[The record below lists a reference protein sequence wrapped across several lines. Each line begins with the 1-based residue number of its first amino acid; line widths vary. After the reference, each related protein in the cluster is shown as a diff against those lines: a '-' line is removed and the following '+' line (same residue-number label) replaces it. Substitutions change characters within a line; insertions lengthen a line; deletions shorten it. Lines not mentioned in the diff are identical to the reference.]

1 MVSFN
6 ERPMRRQ
13 VLRGIG
19 ATALSV
25 VARPALARDFYQG
38 KQISIVVGSDTG
50 GGYDACA
57 RLLGRHW
64 PKHIPGN
71 PSVIVRNMP
80 GAGSLNAMNY
90 VANVAPKDG
99 LTICAPQ
106 NTIGYEP
113 MMGLSGNKENAR
125 FNPIKL
131 HWLGSISKEVS
142 VPLLWRPSPVA
153 TFEELIRTKRRVTT
167 GSTGLSTPNST
178 YAQLMNATLGTAFD
192 IIQGYA
198 SQSALFLAIERGELQ
213 GSGGPFYSS
222 IVTSKPD
229 WIRDKKINILV
240 QIALEKHPALPDVPL
255 IFEFVQTE
263 EHRLQWKLA
272 TIPLSMGRPFV
283 MAEGSPPELVDIL
296 RNSFSRTLGD
306 AEFREEARRLG
317 IDVNAIDGQG
327 VQALLREMYDMPQEV
342 ISKVAKI
349 FVPSS

>member
-1 MVSFN
+1 MSKFQ

-13 VLRGIG
+13 VLRGLG
-19 ATALSV
+19 ATAVSL
-25 VARPALARDFYQG
+25 VARPALARDFYNG
-38 KQISIVVGSDTG
+38 KQINIVVGSDSG

-57 RLLGRHW
+57 RLLARHW

-71 PSVIVRNMP
+71 PSVVVRNMP

-99 LTICAPQ
+99 LTVGAPQ

-113 MMGLSGNKENAR
+113 LMGLSGNKDNAR
-125 FNPIKL
+125 FDPRKL
-131 HWLGSISKEVS
+131 NWLGSISKEVS

-153 TFEELIRTKRRVTT
+153 NFEELITTKRRMTT

-178 YAQLMNATLGTAFD
+178 YAQLMNATLGTNFD

-229 WIRDKKINILV
+229 WIRDQKIHILV
-240 QIALEKHPALPDVPL
+240 QIALEKHPSLSDVPL
-255 IFEFVQTE
+255 IFEFLQNE
-263 EHRLQWKLA
+263 EQRRQWKLA
-272 TIPLSMGRPFV
+272 TIALSMGRPFV
-283 MAEGSPPELVDIL
+283 MAEGSPSELVEVL
-296 RNSFSRTLGD
+296 RTAFTRTLED
-306 AEFREEARRLG
+306 ADLQEEARRLG
-317 IDVNAIDGQG
+317 IDVNAIDGQQ
-327 VQALLREMYDMPQEV
+327 VQNLLREMYEMPQDV

-349 FVPSS
+349 FVPAG